1 MMSRAGRRPATEN
14 TPLPRRLARWAFVVL
29 AACGSLA
36 ACSPSTTSGPE
47 AAPSQRTVRVLG
59 WFDYIAPDAVPRFER
74 ETGIKVLYDV
84 IDTNATLEAKLMA
97 GNTGYDVVIPAG
109 SFLSRQIP
117 ARVYQPFDKS
127 LLPNLA
133 GASAAQMQRLA
144 AYDPGNRHGAPYLWG
159 VHGIAVDVA
168 KVRARLPDAP
178 LDSWGLLFDP
188 AQAAKLA
195 DCGIALFDS
204 PHYMT
209 LPVYHWLG
217 LDPASESADD
227 LARVDAALRGLR
239 PHVRKI
245 DSVAAVSDMVN
256 GEVCV
261 SVISSGDIVL
271 ARDRAREAGRPFDF
285 EFQIPREGTTI
296 WFDVMAIPA
305 DAPSPVE
312 AHAFVN
318 FMLDPANAAA
328 NTNAV
333 GYPNAIDAAQP
344 LVRAERAQDPAVY
357 PPPELLARTSV
368 DSMPGPDAARARN
381 RVWTRFMTNDYR

>member
-1 MMSRAGRRPATEN
+1 MAPRGVRRAITVAVT
-14 TPLPRRLARWAFVVL
+14 VC
-29 AACGSLA
+29 CGLV
-36 ACSPSTTSGPE
+36 ACSRSPTPEPEEPS
-47 AAPSQRTVRVLG
+47 AQRSVRVLG
-59 WFDYIAPDAVPRFER
+59 WFDYIAPDAIPRFER
-74 ETGIKVLYDV
+74 ETGIKVVYDV

-117 ARVYQPFDKS
+117 AGVYQPLDRS
-127 LLPNLA
+127 RLPNLA
-133 GASAAQMQRLA
+133 GADTAQMHRLD
-144 AYDPGNRHGAPYLWG
+144 AYDPGNRYSAPYLWG

-178 LDSWGLLFDP
+178 LDSWGLIFDP

-195 DCGIALFDS
+195 DCGISLFDS

-209 LPVYHWLG
+209 LAVYHWLG
-217 LDPASESADD
+217 LDPTSESEED
-227 LARVDAALRGLR
+227 LAKVDATLRGLR

-245 DSVAAVSDMVN
+245 DSISTVSDMTS

-261 SVISSGDIVL
+261 SIVSSGDIVQS
-271 ARDRAREAGRPFDF
+271 RDRAREAGRPFGF
-285 EFQIPREGTTI
+285 EFHIPREGATI

-305 DAPSPVE
+305 DAPAPAE

-333 GYPNAIDAAQP
+333 GYPNAIDAARP
-344 LVRAERAQDPAVY
+344 LLRPEIAADPAVY
-357 PPPELLARTSV
+357 PPPALLERTTV
-368 DSMPGPDAARARN
+368 DSMPGAAAVRARN
-381 RVWTRFMTNDYR
+381 RVWTRFLTDDYR